1 MYLQISKATSAHTI
15 SLQAKDLHLRAI
27 EIDEN
32 PIAMLNLALLLKC
45 DGRKSQN
52 IAEADGLF
60 FKVANLDTG

>member
-1 MYLQISKATSAHTI
+1 M

-32 PIAMLNLALLLKC
+32 PIAILNLALLLKC

-52 IAEADGLF
+52 ISEGEGLF
-60 FKVANLDTG
+60 FKVANLDSG